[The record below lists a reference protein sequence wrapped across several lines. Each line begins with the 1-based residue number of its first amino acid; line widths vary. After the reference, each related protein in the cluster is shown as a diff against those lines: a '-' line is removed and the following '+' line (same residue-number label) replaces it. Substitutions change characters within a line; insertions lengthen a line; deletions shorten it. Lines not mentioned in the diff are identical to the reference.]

1 MRGRL
6 TGVVGVAGTL
16 LLAGCLP
23 RLAPSEEPA
32 VLTSP
37 TAQSHAELVRVVSAA
52 MNGAPV
58 TIADDALTAD
68 DVLIVERARRQDAK
82 DMNLSGRETGRPAH
96 FRLVKSGSRC
106 VLVHQETGR
115 RWKLESATCSPR

>member
-1 MRGRL
+1 MRRL
-6 TGVVGVAGTL
+6 TGMVSVAGTL
-16 LLAGCLP
+16 LVAACHP
-23 RLAPSEEPA
+23 RLALPDVPA

-58 TIADDALTAD
+58 TVADDALTAD
-68 DVLIVERARRQDAK
+68 GMLIIERAQGRGAK
-82 DMNLSGRETGRPAH
+82 DMNLSGRETGRPGH
-96 FRLVKSGSRC
+96 FTLVKSGSRC

-115 RWKLESATCSPR
+115 RWTLESATCSPR

>member
-1 MRGRL
+1 MRRWA
-6 TGVVGVAGTL
+6 GVMGVAGTL
-16 LLAGCLP
+16 LAAGCHP
-23 RLAPSEEPA
+23 RLAPPDVPA

-37 TAQSHAELVRVVSAA
+37 TAESHAELVRVVREA

-68 DVLIVERARRQDAK
+68 GVLIVERARQPAAK
-82 DMNLSGRETGRPAH
+82 DMNLGGRETGRPEH

-115 RWKLESATCSPR
+115 RWTLESATCSPR